1 MISGKILEF
10 LHRGAGREES
20 FYLIMEYKLIKKR
33 DYKNLIYLELL
44 RTASVQTVYIFHLL
58 TEFKIQLAIQTSIK
72 FKHNLLRSFYSKH
85 LSK

>member
-10 LHRGAGREES
+10 LCRGAGGEES
-20 FYLIMEYKLIKKR
+20 FYLIMEYKLIKKK

-72 FKHNLLRSFYSKH
+72 FKHNLRSFYSRH